1 MKNKFILIIIML
13 LMLPLVAEAQ
23 NVFARKNLTSVSID
37 QLGEDEIIL
46 FKQSFEAKNLTP

>member
-37 QLGEDEIIL
+37 QLGEDEIIW
-46 FKQSFEAKNLTP
+46 FKQSF